1 MHGAKRIR
9 FGADRLAAD
18 PALLGAARRVGLAT
32 NDAART
38 SLRAGRTTRAALQ
51 AAGVPLVRLFSPEHG
66 LGAAAPDGTAVG
78 DAPDPVTGLPVT
90 SLYGERVAPPPAV
103 LAELDG
109 VLFDVPDIGARCYT
123 YIWTLTYLIDS
134 CADAGLPLWVLDR
147 PNPLGGAAGSV
158 EGPLLEP
165 EHASFV
171 GRHTVPVRHALTTG
185 ELALLWQRE
194 RRPDADV
201 RVVACEGWAR
211 QQPWHDTGLAF
222 VPPSPAI
229 TTADAALLYPGLAF
243 LEATNVSVGRGSP
256 LSFRA
261 AGAPWL
267 RVGAL
272 LERLATRPLPGLA
285 AAPDR
290 FVPAIGPHAGNACAA
305 VRLDVVE
312 PMRVR
317 PVTTGLA
324 LLADIAALHLAEFG
338 WRTYPTVVNPGG
350 AGHLE
355 RLVGSTAVCS
365 VLRRTPAAATDAVIA
380 GWVAAPGWAE
390 RWRSVQLYP

>member
-1 MHGAKRIR
+1 
-9 FGADRLAAD
+9 
-18 PALLGAARRVGLAT
+18 
-32 NDAART
+32 
-38 SLRAGRTTRAALQ
+38 
-51 AAGVPLVRLFSPEHG
+51 
-66 LGAAAPDGTAVG
+66 
-78 DAPDPVTGLPVT
+78 VT
-90 SLYGERVAPPPAV
+90 SLYGERVVPARAV
-103 LAELDG
+103 LSELDG

-123 YIWTLTYLIDS
+123 YIWTLTHLIDA

-147 PNPLGGAAGSV
+147 PNPLGGAIESV

-171 GRHTVPVRHALTTG
+171 GRHTLPVRHSLTVG
-185 ELALLWQRE
+185 ELALLWRRE

-201 RVVACEGWAR
+201 RVIACDGWVR
-211 QQPWHDTGLAF
+211 HELWHDTGLAF
-222 VPPSPAI
+222 MATSPAI

-256 LSFRA
+256 LSFRV

-285 AAPDR
+285 AAADR
-290 FVPAIGPHAGNACAA
+290 FVPAIEPHAGAVCTA
-305 VRLDVVE
+305 VRLDVIE
-312 PMRVR
+312 PARVR
-317 PVTTGLA
+317 PVATGLA
-324 LLADIAALHLAEFG
+324 LLADIVALHPAEFA
-338 WRTYPTVVNPGG
+338 WRSYPTAVNPEG

-365 VLRRTPAAATDAVIA
+365 VLRRTPAAATAALIA